1 MGSRSLNLFF
11 WGLVGLPRLSGFLNG
26 GPTSFNFWA
35 SIRFQFG
42 HDYLGAWLSVMF
54 LSLEGR
60 SKA

>member
-1 MGSRSLNLFF
+1 
-11 WGLVGLPRLSGFLNG
+11 VGLPRLSGFLNG